1 MTSQI
6 RCVIFDCDGTLIDS
20 EKLCCEALAKV
31 FHRHGAMMSAQ
42 EALSHFEGGKLADIL
57 NSTCERLGMDISID
71 ILEPAYRQEVDRL
84 FRRHLKPMEGA
95 TEIITRLK
103 DAGIEYC
110 VASNGPREKIERS
123 LFLAGLLP
131 AFHGR
136 IFSAF
141 DANSWKPEPDLIQYS
156 AMNMGFSLH
165 ECLYIDDTAKGLE
178 AGIRAGVET
187 VQLLSRNAQS
197 YSQQVK
203 TIENLKE
210 LRELL
215 LM

>member
-1 MTSQI
+1 MSQI

-20 EKLCCEALAKV
+20 ERLCCEALAKV
-31 FHRHGAMMSAQ
+31 FNRHGANMSTQ
-42 EALSHFEGGKLADIL
+42 DALRHFEGGKLADIL
-57 NSTCERLGMDISID
+57 MSTCERLGLSVSLDT
-71 ILEPAYRQEVDRL
+71 LEPEYRQEVDRL

-95 TEIITRLK
+95 TEIIARLK
-103 DAGIEYC
+103 AAGIEYC

-131 AFHGR
+131 DFHGR

-141 DANSWKPEPDLIQYS
+141 DANSWKPDPDLIQYS
-156 AMNMGFSLH
+156 AMNMGFSLD

-178 AGIRAGVET
+178 AGLRAGVKT

-210 LRELL
+210 LRGLI
-215 LM
+215 